1 MTLFTAGFAVGILG
15 IVLRLL
21 TGRTELVT
29 SGAEMIR
36 AIDQLPFGLGT
47 DNCRVYLIGDEQ
59 GAVKIGISHDPNER
73 LATLQTG
80 HPESLALLHSVSY
93 RTSAE
98 ARAAEGNLHLVFE
111 AQRMNGEW
119 FDLTDRQ
126 VRQAYRI
133 ARRLR

>member
-1 MTLFTAGFAVGILG
+1 MTLFMTGFAVGIVG
-15 IVLRLL
+15 IALRLL
-21 TGRTELVT
+21 TGRTEWVT
-29 SGAEMIR
+29 SGAQMIR

-47 DNCRVYLIGDEQ
+47 DRSHVYFISDEQ
-59 GAVKIGISHDPNER
+59 GAVKIGISHEPGER
-73 LATLQTG
+73 LAQLQTG

-98 ARAAEGNLHLVFE
+98 ARAAETNLHTVFG

-126 VRQAYRI
+126 MRQAHRI